1 MGIRTRHRRGTK
13 TKLKNFTEN
22 FSLTNQKPKS
32 CPDQQL
38 VRPMLEAVADHPHQA
53 PPPGLGA
60 AVGLSDKGRQ
70 PQELP
75 EQSQPE
81 PAAPVPEEC
90 GGSTQM
96 ILLELKLAQF
106 PFW

>member
-1 MGIRTRHRRGTK
+1 MGERHGGGTK
-13 TKLKNFTEN
+13 TKLNNFTEN
-22 FSLTNQKPKS
+22 FSLTNKKPKS

-38 VRPMLEAVADHPHQA
+38 VRPMSEAEADPLHQ
-53 PPPGLGA
+53 PPQGPGA
-60 AVGLSDKGRQ
+60 AVELSDRGRQ

-75 EQSQPE
+75 ERSQPE
-81 PAAPVPEEC
+81 PAAPAPEAC
-90 GGSTQM
+90 GGSTPM